1 MASKY
6 QLESSSIY
14 IDGTD
19 VPHNKLGITN
29 SEELHELERELL
41 EEAYQ
46 VFHHELESDTLFDE
60 AYFKALHGRTFESL
74 YDWAGEFRHFNITKG
89 TSRFCQGAFVESSSR
104 KLFAELAKVD
114 YLKNFGSSE
123 VEFAR
128 QLAYF
133 KCELIALHPF
143 CELNGR
149 ITRLFFDMIALSNGY
164 CYIDY
169 SGITPETYINASI
182 DCVQFAD
189 CQAME
194 KIIANGL
201 KPGLTESQI
210 QDDVEWGLHDKD

>member
-6 QLESSSIY
+6 LLESNSIY

-19 VPHNKLGITN
+19 IPHNKLGITN
-29 SEELHELERELL
+29 TVELHELERELL

-46 VFHHELESDTLFDE
+46 VFYNELDDDTLFDE
-60 AYFKALHGRTFESL
+60 AYFKALHGRTFEGL
-74 YDWAGEFRHFNITKG
+74 YDWAGEYRHFNMTKG
-89 TSRFCQGAFVESSSR
+89 STRFCLGAYVESSSR
-104 KLFAELAKVD
+104 KLFAELAKMS
-114 YLKNFGSSE
+114 YLKNFSRSK

-164 CYIDY
+164 SYIDY
-169 SGITPETYINASI
+169 SAITPETYINASI

-189 CQAME
+189 SRSME
-194 KIIANGL
+194 KIITNGL
-201 KPGLTESQI
+201 KANLT
-210 QDDVEWGLHDKD
+210 